1 MNDEEKIEEA
11 LKEIKK
17 LIEHYKKN
25 VNVLTQQ
32 PINDLE
38 KIRKILEYVDRS
50 DDGWIPGVVGE
61 RTDSKGN
68 KY

>member
-1 MNDEEKIEEA
+1 MDDEFARNMKENLKIGKTARRNQEKIKEV
-11 LKEIKK
+11 LKEINE

-38 KIRKILEYVDRS
+38 KIKKILE
-50 DDGWIPGVVGE
+50 G
-61 RTDSKGN
+61 
-68 KY
+68 

>member
-1 MNDEEKIEEA
+1 MDDEFARNMKENLKSGRTARRNQEKIKEV
-11 LKEIKK
+11 LKEINE

-38 KIRKILEYVDRS
+38 KIKKILE
-50 DDGWIPGVVGE
+50 G
-61 RTDSKGN
+61 
-68 KY
+68 

>member
-1 MNDEEKIEEA
+1 MDDEFVRNMKENLKSGRTARRNQEKIKEV
-11 LKEIKK
+11 LKEINE

-38 KIRKILEYVDRS
+38 KIKKILE
-50 DDGWIPGVVGE
+50 
-61 RTDSKGN
+61 K
-68 KY
+68 